1 MADAEVKYRK
11 SALYTNECASQV
23 FPTELYQL
31 YRKLTVMS
39 HIQHWENSEL
49 AEPAGLEWEAV
60 DGSCRP
66 GLALLCVC
74 PAGLQ
79 HPEWEASSQ
88 WAADLLAGAL
98 PW

>member
-1 MADAEVKYRK
+1 
-11 SALYTNECASQV
+11 
-23 FPTELYQL
+23 
-31 YRKLTVMS
+31 MS

-66 GLALLCVC
+66 GLALLYVY

-79 HPEWEASSQ
+79 HPEWEASLPSGQ
-88 WAADLLAGAL
+88 LIYWLGRFRSDHLRSAG
-98 PW
+98 